1 MSGNAKSTKSSWV
14 DPDEAAEWSDDAFTR
29 AEVRDGEKLV
39 RPAGGT
45 LTKRGR
51 PRLDQPKQQIT
62 LRLDKSVID
71 RFRESGP
78 GWQGR
83 INEALKKAVAS

>member
-1 MSGNAKSTKSSWV
+1 MSENEKPTKISWV
-14 DPDEAAEWSDDAFTR
+14 DPDDAPEWTDDAFAR
-29 AEVRDGEKLV
+29 AEVRDGDNLI
-39 RPAGGT
+39 RPAIGT

-51 PRLDQPKQQIT
+51 PRLDHPKQQIT
-62 LRLDKSVID
+62 LRLDKAVVD

-83 INEALKKAVAS
+83 INEILRKAVGG